1 MFHVDPAQ
9 QSQLS
14 QSQAEVKT
22 EEPTTA
28 QAAVE
33 KSEVKAAVETYVA
46 LLEGSQPSKEAP
58 LSGQASSC
66 VQSQTTVLPAVAKG
80 QSGDLAPWQSLNQDL
95 LSGNYIGKYG
105 GCNSAWHALAA
116 LRAGVDLKD
125 WHTKRSK
132 DEFYLPSLHAHVNNP
147 HTRRR
152 WDAITSFDPMGL
164 YGMPPTM
171 SATSACME
179 IPELMHGPGAELSA
193 DGLLVNADLS
203 INIQK
208 CAIDYAW
215 HLPSIAKKLKFDEKQ
230 MREHL
235 ASYTQNPEVLDTTK
249 TAYLPPLGGCTI
261 YMFGDITKL
270 GKPETETA
278 VRVHDSCCGSDVFG
292 TDICTCRPYL
302 VFAINACVDCAKRGG
317 VGIVVYFQKEGRGLG
332 EVTKYRVYN
341 ARKAQE
347 GGDTPENYF
356 FQTESVAGIR
366 DARFQELMPEVLLWL
381 GITKIDWLLSM
392 SSDKYDAIVSHG
404 IEVMQ
409 RVSLPDI
416 FVPKGALVE
425 ITAKICAGYHTDVL
439 DSKELISELRN
450 LESVRE
456 RCGKLFAMAKADKLR
471 HFTLDLSKMSACVD
485 FVLEITKS
493 NYPDLNVPYHS
504 RWRHF
509 NQSDVNDLAASW
521 SCDALEKARR
531 LVDLA
536 TVSVLCDAGAGDAW
550 KYIDSRGHESNRSEG
565 LAFAS
570 FDMFA
575 EGLFSSD
582 PAVPCRVNAHG
593 IKALTLRAFMKGFQV
608 NEKTNPLLG
617 VKTRYE
623 LILRLGDALFA
634 HPEFFGQEVARPGH
648 IVDYVLK
655 HAVDNKVSIRVLW
668 TALAEGLESI
678 WRKNIAGVK
687 RGDVWV
693 YSPLKQIG
701 QAGSDMI
708 PFHKL
713 SQWLAYSLLEPIEAL
728 GIQFTDLHLMTG
740 LAEYRNGGLFI
751 DMGVIS
757 PREALIPGREYD
769 AGSELIVE
777 WRALTVC
784 LLDEVAKTAREK
796 LGMTP
801 EQLPLAKLL
810 QGGTWAAGRVV
821 AAQKRANKDP
831 PIKVRSDGTVF

>member
-1 MFHVDPAQ
+1 MNFHGSLSGQA
-9 QSQLS
+9 QSQEDVQKP
-14 QSQAEVKT
+14 QSETQTQPQAEVKSADASQ
-22 EEPTTA
+22 PR
-28 QAAVE
+28 
-33 KSEVKAAVETYVA
+33 
-46 LLEGSQPSKEAP
+46 GSQSAQRRG
-58 LSGQASSC
+58 S
-66 VQSQTTVLPAVAKG
+66 QSQVEIQQSYRDANGAV
-80 QSGDLAPWQSLNQDL
+80 WESLSKDL
-95 LSGNYIGKYG
+95 LAGKYIGKYG

-116 LRAGVDLKD
+116 LRAGVDLTD
-125 WHTKRSK
+125 WHTRRSK
-132 DEFYLPSLHAHVNNP
+132 DEFYLPSLHKHINDP

-152 WDAITSFDPMGL
+152 WDAITSFDPLGL

-171 SATSACME
+171 SATMACME
-179 IPELMHGPGAELSA
+179 IPELMHGPGAELTV
-193 DGLLVNADLS
+193 DGLLVNQDLS

-215 HLPSIAKKLKFDEKQ
+215 HLPSIAKKLKFDEQQ
-230 MREHL
+230 MRQHL
-235 ASYTQNPEVLDTTK
+235 SDYTENVQVLDTSK

-270 GKPETETA
+270 GKSETETA

-317 VGIVVYFQKEGRGLG
+317 VGIIVYFQKEGRGLG

-356 FQTESVAGIR
+356 MQTESVAGIR
-366 DARFQELMPEVLLWL
+366 DARFQELMPEVLIWL
-381 GITKIDWLLSM
+381 GITRIDWLLSM
-392 SSDKYDAIVSHG
+392 SSDKYDAIISHG

-416 FVPKGALVE
+416 FVPKGASVE

-450 LESVRE
+450 LEMIRE
-456 RCGKLFAMAKADKLR
+456 RCGEIFKMAQKDQLR
-471 HFTLDLSKMSACVD
+471 HFTLDMDKMPACVD
-485 FVLEITKS
+485 FVLETTKA
-493 NYPDLNVPYHS
+493 NYPDLKIPYHS

-509 NQSDVNDLAASW
+509 NQSDVDDLAASW
-521 SCDALEKARR
+521 SCDAVEKARR
-531 LVDLA
+531 MVDLA

-550 KYIDSRGHESNRSEG
+550 KYMDSRGHESNRSEG

-582 PAVPCRVNAHG
+582 AAVPWRVNAHG
-593 IKALTLRAFMKGFQV
+593 IKALTLKAFLKGFQV

-617 VKTRYE
+617 AKTRYE

-655 HAVDNKVSIRVLW
+655 HVVDNKVSIRVLW
-668 TALAEGLESI
+668 KALAEGLESI

-728 GIQFTDLHLMTG
+728 GVQFTELHLMTG

-751 DMGVIS
+751 DMDVIT
-757 PREALIPGREYD
+757 PREPIIPGREYD

-784 LLDEVAKTAREK
+784 LLDIVGKAACEK
-796 LGMTP
+796 LGMTQ
-801 EQLPLAKLL
+801 EQLPLAKIL
-810 QGGTWAAGRVV
+810 QGGTWAAGRII
-821 AAQKRANKDP
+821 AAKKRENKGP